1 MKKMVFS
8 LFLLTALYF
17 IIFIG
22 LGLSKDYKWSDMD
35 WDNSGMVSVFE
46 VMDAVDIGL
55 RKSAK
60 GCREYYSLKD
70 GLPVKDVC
78 SE

>member
-1 MKKMVFS
+1 
-8 LFLLTALYF
+8 
-17 IIFIG
+17 
-22 LGLSKDYKWSDMD
+22 MD

-70 GLPVKDVC
+70 GLPVKEVC